1 MDNPS
6 PLRLSHLPFSLYR
19 ESHKNEGRMSI
30 NPELHEGVVPYLVS
44 PYENFFFLIQRVKLT
59 VESGRCVT

>member
-1 MDNPS
+1 
-6 PLRLSHLPFSLYR
+6 
-19 ESHKNEGRMSI
+19 MSI

-59 VESGRCVT
+59 VESGRCVAWQPLRRRLMLLLCRM